1 MTSVGNYYVYRND
14 LDELREIE
22 DQYKLLGRYTKI
34 EGNKLT
40 VFARRPAKPKKKDEK
55 NDRNKGRSPR
65 PTRD

>member
-1 MTSVGNYYVYRND
+1 MSKGSNYYVYRDD

-22 DQYKLLGRYTKI
+22 DQYKMLGRYTKI

-40 VFARRPAKPKKKDEK
+40 VFARKPVKPKKKDD